1 MKADVKA
8 VYEAMSKEEASRYA
22 FVEMNIKNWDY
33 FNAAYGIETG
43 NEVLEEI
50 TKTLENFLTNQGY
63 WQRTYRETYH
73 FFVLCEEAPDKELDD
88 KVLDTF
94 LMDLIDLLFDI
105 PHPLLYRNVYTS
117 FGILLPED
125 IGGTYDML
133 VNKASIM
140 RTNCPELAKRSF
152 GFEVYT
158 KERYERY
165 LMQIEKMRCITYAR
179 MHNQFI
185 YYIQPKIDIATGK
198 IAGGEVLLRWKDETG
213 NIIPTGEYIPY
224 LNTFG
229 EIYLID
235 LKTFRSVC
243 TYLKEGLDQNQRRV
257 PMSFNICAN
266 NFGDHAFVSDYLSI
280 TKEIGVPHSYIEF
293 EFMEDIQFDQGN
305 RVLEIIQGFK
315 EAGFA
320 CSIDDFG
327 RGNSSFAVLINSAL
341 DTIKLDRLFFKEPL
355 DDKRKQMIAHL
366 VNMIKGMEMKVLAEG
381 VETQEYVDFLKSI
394 ACDYIQGFYYYKPMS
409 LEEFQKLLD
418 QQDDQEVLE

>member
-1 MKADVKA
+1 MNDVKA
-8 VYEAMSKEEASRYA
+8 VYETMSEQKASRYA

-33 FNAAYGIETG
+33 FVAAHGLETG

-50 TKTLENFLTNQGY
+50 TKTLEQFLKNRGY
-63 WQRTYRETYH
+63 LQRTYRETYH
-73 FFVLCEEAPDKELDD
+73 FFILCKEDPKKELDD

-94 LMDLIDLLFDI
+94 LMDLVDLLFEI
-105 PHPLLYRNVYTS
+105 PHPLLLHNFYTS
-117 FGILLPED
+117 FGILLPSEVN
-125 IGGTYDML
+125 GPYDLL
-133 VNKASIM
+133 VNKASMM

-152 GFEVYT
+152 CFEVYT
-158 KERYERY
+158 KEKYDRY
-165 LMQIEKMRCITYAR
+165 IKKMEQMRSITYAR
-179 MHNQFI
+179 IHDQFT

-198 IAGGEVLLRWKDETG
+198 IIGGEVLLRWKDETG

-243 TYLKEGLDQNQRRV
+243 TYLKEGLDQNQVRV

-293 EFMEDIQFDQGN
+293 EFMEDIKFDQGSC
-305 RVLEIIQGFK
+305 VFDIIQGFK
-315 EAGFA
+315 EEGFC

-341 DTIKLDRLFFKEPL
+341 DIIKLDRLFFKEPL
-355 DDKRKQMIAHL
+355 NDKRKQMIKHL
-366 VNMIKGMEMKVLAEG
+366 VSMIQEMGMKVLAEG

-394 ACDYIQGFYYYKPMS
+394 ACDYIQGFYYYKPMP
-409 LEEFQKLLD
+409 LKAFQQLLD
-418 QQDDQEVLE
+418 QQYEQEIL

>member
-73 FFVLCEEAPDKELDD
+73 FFVLCEETPDKELDD

-179 MHNQFI
+179 MHDQFI

-366 VNMIKGMEMKVLAEG
+366 VNMIKGMGMKVLAEG

-394 ACDYIQGFYYYKPMS
+394 ACDYIQGFYYYKPMP
-409 LEEFQKLLD
+409 LEEFQKLLE